1 MLKSTVVSLA
11 LALPL
16 VYTSSFAGSLWE
28 KTKSATGA
36 AVGVVGDTVE
46 SVGKTVSGEKESP
59 EELRNKIDASEA
71 DAMQRLAQQ
80 SSEAK
85 ALMESA
91 VAHAV
96 FDTRKISLLLTTGFG
111 AGVMVDEAGKR
122 TYMKMATGGVNI
134 GYGIQSYRVIFLFP
148 DKASA
153 DDFVKSGWDA
163 NADAMAAA
171 NDDNANTGLQLKN
184 GVTVFKLD
192 EKGLALSAT
201 LTGTKYWTDA
211 DLN

>member
-1 MLKSTVVSLA
+1 MSKYLSITLVMALSSVPVFAST
-11 LALPL
+11 
-16 VYTSSFAGSLWE
+16 LWE

-46 SVGKTVSGEKESP
+46 GVGKTVSGEKESP
-59 EELRNKIDASEA
+59 DELRKKIDASA
-71 DAMQRLAQQ
+71 ARAMQRLQEQ
-80 SSEAK
+80 SASAK
-85 ALMESA
+85 ALVEKS

-111 AGVMVDEAGKR
+111 AGVMVDKAGQR

-134 GYGIQSYRVIFLFP
+134 GYGIKSYRVIFLFP
-148 DKASA
+148 DQASA
-153 DDFVKSGWDA
+153 EDFVTSGWDA

-171 NDDNANTGLQLKN
+171 NEDSADTGLQLKN

-201 LTGTKYWTDA
+201 LTGTKYWKDA

>member
-1 MLKSTVVSLA
+1 MLKQLSISLA
-11 LALPL
+11 LTLAAAP
-16 VYTSSFAGSLWE
+16 VTASSLWE

-36 AVGVVGDTVE
+36 AVGVVGETVE

-59 EELRNKIDASEA
+59 DELRRKIDASEA
-71 DAMQRLAQQ
+71 DAMQRLGRQ
-80 SSEAK
+80 SATAK
-85 ALMESA
+85 ALIGSS

-111 AGVMVDEAGKR
+111 AGVMVDDAGKR
-122 TYMKMATGGVNI
+122 TYMKMATGGVNV

-148 DKASA
+148 DKTSA
-153 DDFVKSGWDA
+153 RDFVESGWDA
-163 NADAMAAA
+163 SADAMAAA
-171 NDDNANTGLQLKN
+171 NEDSADTGLKLKN

-201 LTGTKYWTDA
+201 LTGTKYWKDA